1 MDDGRSIYDPRRGQ
15 ARARYAEVE
24 AHNLGAQ
31 VPNERLVDHAVKVNA
46 DAILVSQI
54 VTQKDV
60 HVRNLTEL
68 IELLEAKGLRERFV
82 VCAGGTRISNKLA
95 VELGYDAG
103 FGQGTYAEHVAT
115 FVIDRLIERGVR
127 S

>member
-1 MDDGRSIYDPRRGQ
+1 MNMKGYNHHYGLE
-15 ARARYAEVE
+15 RYPEVE

-31 VPNERLVDHAVKVNA
+31 VPNEKLIDYAVKVNA

-60 HVRNLTEL
+60 HIRNLTEL
-68 IELLEAKGLRERFV
+68 IELLEARGLRERFV
-82 VCAGGTRISNKLA
+82 VCAGGSRISNKLA

-115 FVIDRLIERGVR
+115 FLIEKLGVR